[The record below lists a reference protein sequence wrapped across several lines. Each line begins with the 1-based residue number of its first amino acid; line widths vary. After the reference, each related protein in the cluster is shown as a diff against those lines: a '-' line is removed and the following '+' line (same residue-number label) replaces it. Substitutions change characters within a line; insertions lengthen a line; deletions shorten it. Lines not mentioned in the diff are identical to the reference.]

1 MTNDYRKDVLDW
13 DEAFMATA
21 LVIARRSKDPST
33 QVGAVIVDAD
43 HYILSTGY
51 NGTPKGMSD
60 EEFPWGK
67 DADDPLKTK
76 YPYVIHAERNAIL
89 NTKGSIEDLRGST
102 VYVTLLPCN
111 ECMKS
116 LAQAGVK
123 RVVYYDE
130 PKDTVTVGEATRIL
144 ARMCGIPLKH
154 YEPRHKKIELTV

>member
-1 MTNDYRKDVLDW
+1 MTNDHRKDVLDW
-13 DEAFMATA
+13 DETFMAAA

-43 HYILSTGY
+43 HYILATGY

-67 DADDPLKTK
+67 DSDDPLKTK

-89 NTKGSIEDLRGST
+89 NTKGPIEDLRGST

-116 LAQAGVK
+116 LAQAGVE

-130 PKDTVTVGEATRIL
+130 PKDTATVGEATRIL
-144 ARMCGIPLKH
+144 ARMCGIELEH
-154 YEPRHKKIELTV
+154 YQRHSKELQIEV